1 MKGILSK
8 EKLPKFL
15 KVNNFFF
22 FFAWNKYLPKSYV
35 LGEIVKVAPWEEQ
48 VPSEFMKNILKYPEL
63 VNDEVEH
70 FHERYVVVYRK
81 DDNGQWTRKNTDS
94 WAAFELLSTTIKK

>member
-1 MKGILSK
+1 MKGISSK

-15 KVNNFFF
+15 KVNNFLPSK
-22 FFAWNKYLPKSYV
+22 AWNKYLPKPYV

>member
-15 KVNNFFF
+15 KVNNFLPSK
-22 FFAWNKYLPKSYV
+22 AWNKYLPKPYV

-63 VNDEVEH
+63 DL
-70 FHERYVVVYRK
+70 HE
-81 DDNGQWTRKNTDS
+81 
-94 WAAFELLSTTIKK
+94 